1 METLPTH
8 EAAECSN
15 SKRLSPLVKESR
27 VNSEVLGDVRTKA
40 WGLAGHQPDV
50 EGSLP
55 ASANGLSDFGWLFQ
69 RRGDLGHA
77 NGIKYRSQD
86 SRGDKLVE
94 RHLRLPTHSCAAG
107 PRGRVERKDE
117 GISTRCHSPSLHLQ
131 HFLVGGQIMSRA
143 DLCNLVGL
151 DHARPFISYTAASPT
166 AVENEEKIVAA
177 LMNAVDTG
185 ALPQQL
191 QVLLRLNPM
200 EDGQRFGQLRA
211 KYRNLI
217 IQKPSWVWDSK
228 LDWCCALKQD
238 TDIWCATVNHA
249 AMNVSVPSTATLEF
263 AALGRHVVNVCF
275 DLDPSVAPERS
286 ARRFW
291 LADFYADIREAQI
304 ATPAFT
310 FDELQAKIA
319 QRLSGNG
326 ETARIAS
333 RRETGNPVRHI
344 LESVHSFFH

>member
-1 METLPTH
+1 LATLERRLGVWQGTNPTWKDLFLRLQTDCLISAGFSS
-8 EAAECSN
+8 AAAISAMQTASN
-15 SKRLSPLVKESR
+15 IGVKTVVVTNSWKDIYVCPHIPVPPDR
-27 VNSEVLGDVRTKA
+27 VVVWNARTKEYL
-40 WGLAGHQPDV
+40 LA
-50 EGSLP
+50 
-55 ASANGLSDFGWLFQ
+55 ANP
-69 RRGDLGHA
+69 
-77 NGIKYRSQD
+77 
-86 SRGDKLVE
+86 
-94 RHLRLPTHSCAAG
+94 HLIADR
-107 PRGRVERKDE
+107 
-117 GISTRCHSPSLHLQ
+117 ISISPSLHLQ